1 VLNSELKMKD
11 DFFKY
16 QAQTTPHPLAL
27 EISHA
32 KGSYIYDKEGNAH
45 LDFVAGVS
53 ACSLGHCHPK
63 IVKAIKQQTEKYMH
77 VMVYG
82 EYVQQPAVAY
92 TKLLASLLPENL
104 ETTYLVNS
112 GTEAIEG
119 ALKLA
124 RRFTGRTELI
134 SAHHAYHGNTMGSLS
149 VTGYEERKRAFRPLI
164 PDVSFIKFNLVS
176 DLQKITKKT
185 AAVILETIQ
194 GGAGFILPENNY
206 LKQVRQRCNEMG
218 ALLILDEIQPGF
230 GRTGKLFAFEHFN
243 VTPDIL
249 VIGKGMA
256 SGLPVGAF
264 IASHKMMATLQE
276 NPKLGHIT
284 TFGGNP
290 VIAAASLATLKEITQ
305 SQLIAKTIAKEQLF
319 RTLLVHPLITEIR
332 GKGLM
337 LALLLKTSEIV
348 NYLVLAAAKKRLIL
362 FWLLFEP
369 KAVRISPPLTISE
382 QEIKEGC
389 HQIIALLNQYQSST
403 VN

>member
-1 VLNSELKMKD
+1 MKK

-27 EISHA
+27 EVSYA
-32 KGSYIYDKEGNAH
+32 KGSYIYDTEGNAH

-53 ACSLGHCHPK
+53 ACSLGHCNPK
-63 IVKAIKQQTEKYMH
+63 IVEAVRQQTEKYMH

-82 EYVQQPAVAY
+82 EYVQEPAVTYA
-92 TKLLASLLPENL
+92 KLLATHLPEKL

-124 RRFTGRTELI
+124 RRYTGRTELI
-134 SAHHAYHGNTMGSLS
+134 AANNAYHGNTMGSLS

-164 PDVSFIKFNLVS
+164 PDVTFIQFNSES
-176 DLQKITKKT
+176 DLNCITKKT

-194 GGAGFILPENNY
+194 GGAGFILPKDDY
-206 LKQVRQRCNEMG
+206 LKKVRKRCNDMG

-230 GRTGKLFAFEHFN
+230 GRTGKLFAFEHFDIS
-243 VTPDIL
+243 PDIL

-256 SGLPVGAF
+256 AGLPVGAF
-264 IASHKMMATLQE
+264 VASQKMMSALQE

-290 VIAAASLATLKEITQ
+290 VIAAASLATLKEITE
-305 SQLIAKTIAKEQLF
+305 SQLITATLKKEQLF
-319 RTLLVHPLITEIR
+319 RALLVHPLIKEIR

-337 LALLLKTSEIV
+337 LALLFKTSEIV
-348 NYLVLAAAKKRLIL
+348 NYLVLSAAKKRLIL

-369 KAVRISPPLTISE
+369 KAVRISPPLTISDE
-382 QEIKEGC
+382 EITKGC
-389 HQIIALLNQYQSST
+389 LQIVDLLNEYKSDT